1 MKLLLD
7 MNLSPRWV
15 ELLNKAG
22 FEAVHWSTIG
32 SGSAADVEIMKIARH
47 EGYVLLTHDLDFG
60 AILAATRG
68 QKPSVVQLR
77 SENLSI
83 EVVGQLVIDALHEV
97 AADLEGGALVT
108 IDPGRTRVRVPT
120 RRPDGDLRSRA
131 VRSILRFWRHAGEPP
146 APPASPSPT

>member
-7 MNLSPRWV
+7 MNLPPRWV

-32 SGSAADVEIMKIARH
+32 PGNAADVEIMTFARQN
-47 EGYVLLTHDLDFG
+47 GYVLLTHDLDFG
-60 AILAATRG
+60 AMLAATRG

-83 EVVGQLVIDALHEV
+83 EVIGRSVIDALHEV
-97 AADLEGGALVT
+97 ATDLEDGALVT
-108 IDPGRTRVRVPT
+108 IDPGRTRVRVLPLI
-120 RRPDGDLRSRA
+120 RDD
-131 VRSILRFWRHAGEPP
+131 
-146 APPASPSPT
+146 

>member
-15 ELLNKAG
+15 ELLNRAG

-32 SGSAADVEIMKIARH
+32 SGRAADVEIMTFARR

-83 EVVGQLVIDALHEV
+83 EVIGQLVIDALHEV
-97 AADLEGGALVT
+97 ATDLEAGALVT
-108 IDPGRTRVRVPT
+108 IDPGRTRVRVLPLII
-120 RRPDGDLRSRA
+120 DD
-131 VRSILRFWRHAGEPP
+131 
-146 APPASPSPT
+146 

>member
-15 ELLNKAG
+15 ELLNQAG

-32 SGSAADVEIMKIARH
+32 PGSTADVEIMAFAR
-47 EGYVLLTHDLDFG
+47 ERGYVLLTHDLDFG

-68 QKPSVVQLR
+68 VVQLR

-83 EVVGQLVIDALHEV
+83 EVIGRSVIDALHEV
-97 AADLEGGALVT
+97 ANDLEDGALVT
-108 IDPGRTRVRVPT
+108 IDPGRTRVRVLPLI
-120 RRPDGDLRSRA
+120 RD
-131 VRSILRFWRHAGEPP
+131 
-146 APPASPSPT
+146 

>member
-32 SGSAADVEIMKIARH
+32 PGSAADVEIMTFARQQ
-47 EGYVLLTHDLDFG
+47 GYVLLTHDLDFG

-83 EVVGQLVIDALHEV
+83 DVIGRSVIDALHKV
-97 AADLEGGALVT
+97 AADLEDGALVT
-108 IDPGRTRVRVPT
+108 IDPGRTRVRVLPLIH
-120 RRPDGDLRSRA
+120 DD
-131 VRSILRFWRHAGEPP
+131 
-146 APPASPSPT
+146 

>member
-32 SGSAADVEIMKIARH
+32 SGRAADVEIMTFARQ
-47 EGYVLLTHDLDFG
+47 EDYVLLTHDLDFG

-83 EVVGQLVIDALHEV
+83 EVIGQSVINALREV
-97 AADLEGGALVT
+97 ATDLENGALVT
-108 IDPGRTRVRVPT
+108 IDPGRTRVRVLP
-120 RRPDGDLRSRA
+120 L
-131 VRSILRFWRHAGEPP
+131 VREN
-146 APPASPSPT
+146 

>member
-22 FEAVHWSTIG
+22 FEAVHWSTVG
-32 SGSAADVEIMKIARH
+32 PGAAADVEIMTFAR
-47 EGYVLLTHDLDFG
+47 EQDYVLLTHDLDFG

-83 EVVGQLVIDALHEV
+83 EVIGRLVIDALHEV
-97 AADLEGGALVT
+97 ATDLDNGALVT
-108 IDPGRTRVRVPT
+108 IDPGRTRVRVLPLI
-120 RRPDGDLRSRA
+120 RDD
-131 VRSILRFWRHAGEPP
+131 
-146 APPASPSPT
+146 

>member
-22 FEAVHWSTIG
+22 FEAVHWATIG
-32 SGSAADVEIMKIARH
+32 PGSAADVQIMTFARR
-47 EGYVLLTHDLDFG
+47 EDYVVLTHDLDFG

-68 QKPSVVQLR
+68 EKPSVVQLR

-83 EVVGQLVIDALHEV
+83 EVIGQLVIDALHEV
-97 AADLEGGALVT
+97 ATDLEAGALVT
-108 IDPGRTRVRVPT
+108 IDPGRTRVRVLPLIQ
-120 RRPDGDLRSRA
+120 DD
-131 VRSILRFWRHAGEPP
+131 
-146 APPASPSPT
+146 

>member
-15 ELLNKAG
+15 ELLNTAG

-32 SGSAADVEIMKIARH
+32 PGNAADVEIMTFAR
-47 EGYVLLTHDLDFG
+47 EQGYVLLTHDLDFG

-83 EVVGQLVIDALHEV
+83 EVIGRSVIDALREV
-97 AADLEGGALVT
+97 ATDLDDGALVT
-108 IDPGRTRVRVPT
+108 VDPGRTRVRVLPLT
-120 RRPDGDLRSRA
+120 RD
-131 VRSILRFWRHAGEPP
+131 
-146 APPASPSPT
+146 

>member
-32 SGSAADVEIMKIARH
+32 PGNAGDVEIMTHAREH
-47 EGYVLLTHDLDFG
+47 DYVLLTHDLDFG
-60 AILAATRG
+60 AILAATQG

-83 EVVGQLVIDALHEV
+83 EVIGRSVIDALHEV
-97 AADLEGGALVT
+97 ATDLADGALVT
-108 IDPGRTRVRVPT
+108 IDPARTRVRVLPLI
-120 RRPDGDLRSRA
+120 RD
-131 VRSILRFWRHAGEPP
+131 E
-146 APPASPSPT
+146 

>member
-32 SGSAADVEIMKIARH
+32 PGGAADVEIMTFARQQ
-47 EGYVLLTHDLDFG
+47 GYVLLTHDLDFG

-83 EVVGQLVIDALHEV
+83 EVIGRSVIDALHEV
-97 AADLEGGALVT
+97 ATDLDDGALVT
-108 IDPGRTRVRVPT
+108 IDPGRVRVRVLPLI
-120 RRPDGDLRSRA
+120 RDD
-131 VRSILRFWRHAGEPP
+131 
-146 APPASPSPT
+146 

>member
-32 SGSAADVEIMKIARH
+32 PGSAGDVEIMTFARQ

-83 EVVGQLVIDALHEV
+83 DVIGRSVIDVLHEV
-97 AADLEGGALVT
+97 ATDLEDGALVT
-108 IDPGRTRVRVPT
+108 IDPGRTRVRVLPLI
-120 RRPDGDLRSRA
+120 RDD
-131 VRSILRFWRHAGEPP
+131 
-146 APPASPSPT
+146 

>member
-32 SGSAADVEIMKIARH
+32 PGSAPDVEIMTFARQQ
-47 EGYVLLTHDLDFG
+47 GYVLLTHDLDFG

-77 SENLSI
+77 SENLGI
-83 EVVGQLVIDALHEV
+83 EIIGRSVIDALHEV
-97 AADLEGGALVT
+97 AADLDDGALVT
-108 IDPGRTRVRVPT
+108 IDPGRTRVRVLPLI
-120 RRPDGDLRSRA
+120 RD
-131 VRSILRFWRHAGEPP
+131 E
-146 APPASPSPT
+146 

>member
-32 SGSAADVEIMKIARH
+32 PGSAADVEIMSFAR
-47 EGYVLLTHDLDFG
+47 EQGYVLLTHDLDFG

-83 EVVGQLVIDALHEV
+83 EVIGPSVIEALHEV
-97 AADLEGGALVT
+97 ATDLDGGALVT
-108 IDPGRTRVRVPT
+108 IDPGRTRVRVLPLI
-120 RRPDGDLRSRA
+120 RDD
-131 VRSILRFWRHAGEPP
+131 
-146 APPASPSPT
+146 

>member
-1 MKLLLD
+1 

-32 SGSAADVEIMKIARH
+32 PGSASDLEIMMFARRH
-47 EGYVLLTHDLDFG
+47 GYVLLTHDLDFG

-68 QKPSVVQLR
+68 QKPSVIQLR

-83 EVVGQLVIDALHEV
+83 EAIGQLVIAALHEV
-97 AADLEGGALVT
+97 ATDLEHGALVT
-108 IDPGRTRVRVPT
+108 IDPGRTRVRVLP
-120 RRPDGDLRSRA
+120 LSRDD
-131 VRSILRFWRHAGEPP
+131 
-146 APPASPSPT
+146 